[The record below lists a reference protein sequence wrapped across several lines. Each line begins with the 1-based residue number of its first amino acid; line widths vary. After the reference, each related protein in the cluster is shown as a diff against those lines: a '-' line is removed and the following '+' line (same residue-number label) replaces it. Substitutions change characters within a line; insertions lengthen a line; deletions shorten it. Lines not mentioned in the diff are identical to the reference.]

1 MHLSEEGLA
10 FLKEC
15 EGVRYHPYFDVAGLE
30 TTGCGHLC
38 TDEER
43 ASGLI
48 QCGDTAV
55 PYRER
60 PLTDAEVDAL
70 LRQDL
75 AHAEAAVMRDV
86 EVELTQAQ
94 FSALVSLV
102 YNIGTHAF
110 RQSTLLKKLNAGRF
124 EDIPTEFARWVHAG
138 GRVVP
143 GLVTRRVREIAHWHG
158 DTTLT

>member
-1 MHLSEEGLA
+1 MQLSEEGLA

-55 PYRER
+55 PYRAR

-70 LRQDL
+70 LRQDV
-75 AHAEAAVMRDV
+75 AHAEAVVTQAV

-102 YNIGTHAF
+102 YNIGAHAF
-110 RQSTLLKKLNAGRF
+110 RQSTLCRLLNAGDF
-124 EDIPTEFARWVHAG
+124 AAIPDQFRRWTRAG
-138 GRVVP
+138 GQVIR
-143 GLVTRRVREIAHWHG
+143 GLQVRRQREIDHWHG
-158 DTTLT
+158 ETTLA